1 MTCKGITATTLAR
14 LIATVMAI
22 GGVKANARNHEF
34 VPEPKRTLVPILAS
48 EKAFCF
54 DTIIGPQAP
63 SCAVTNSANF
73 TRDLEEAL
81 KNNKSNIDHRMNNS
95 LIMDK
100 WDRIAREVFN
110 YNSYDEFIEF
120 GLKNTTFFG
129 QALLKINDAMIEIL
143 NKVEEDL
150 IKSQGP
156 EYKVPF
162 VNSTL
167 REKSGMH
174 GWGMAIDFDVGI
186 NPYVLNEKSEEELD
200 KDLIGAYDNIARL
213 MLGKNESDLRKLK
226 SGRSAFGD
234 GSIGD
239 IHDIL
244 QEESDAMRK
253 YFSLMKDDKAFQE
266 FIRTDW
272 ALNNPENKIPDI
284 ERIKA
289 QMEKDYIMLGGKSGT
304 GNAWRAEVKEDRP
317 FAPNSMRG
325 KGDPATGFL
334 NLRKEFVEAMTDRG
348 FAWGA
353 IDISGEP
360 GDIQHFDLRL
370 QGVGARVYN
379 LLLKYK

>member
-22 GGVKANARNHEF
+22 GGVRANARNHEF

-48 EKAFCF
+48 GKAFCF

-150 IKSQGP
+150 INSQGP
-156 EYKVPF
+156 EYKAPF

>member
-22 GGVKANARNHEF
+22 GGVRANARNHEF

-48 EKAFCF
+48 GKAFCF

-81 KNNKSNIDHRMNNS
+81 KNSKSNIDHRMNNS

-150 IKSQGP
+150 INSQGP

-167 REKSGMH
+167 RKKSGMH

-200 KDLIGAYDNIARL
+200 KNLIGAYDNIARL

-239 IHDIL
+239 VHDIL

-304 GNAWRAEVKEDRP
+304 GNVWRAEVKEDRP

-325 KGDPATGFL
+325 RGDPATGFL

>member
-22 GGVKANARNHEF
+22 GGVRANARNHEF

-48 EKAFCF
+48 GKAFCF

-150 IKSQGP
+150 INSQGP

>member
-1 MTCKGITATTLAR
+1 MTCKGITATTLVR

-34 VPEPKRTLVPILAS
+34 IPEPKRTLVPILAI
-48 EKAFCF
+48 EKASYF
-54 DTIIGPQAP
+54 DTIIGAQAP
-63 SCAVTNSANF
+63 SCAVTNSTNF
-73 TRDLEEAL
+73 ARDLEEAL
-81 KNNKSNIDHRMNNS
+81 KINKLNIVQRMNNS
-95 LIMDK
+95 FIMDK
-100 WDRIAREVFN
+100 WDRIAGEIFN

-120 GLKNTTFFG
+120 ELENTTFFG
-129 QALLKINDAMIEIL
+129 QALLKINDAMIDIL
-143 NKVEEDL
+143 YKVEEDL
-150 IKSQGP
+150 INSQGS
-156 EYKVPF
+156 EYKAPF
-162 VNSTL
+162 ANSTL

-186 NPYVLNEKSEEELD
+186 NPYVLNEKSEKELD
-200 KDLIGAYDNIARL
+200 KDLIGAYDNIAKL
-213 MLGKNESDLRKLK
+213 ILGKNESDLRKLK
-226 SGRSAFGD
+226 SGRPAFGD

-253 YFSLMKDDKAFQE
+253 YFSLMKDDMAFQE
-266 FIRTDW
+266 FIETDW
-272 ALNNPENKIPDI
+272 AVKNPDDKIPDI

-289 QMEKDYIMLGGKSGT
+289 QMEKDYIILGGKSGT
-304 GNAWRAEVKEDRP
+304 GNVWRAEVKEDRP

-370 QGVGARVYN
+370 QGVGARVYH